1 MLYFTKSI
9 PSFWSGLVSEWFLA
23 THFTFLTRPKVYAK
37 QTSFIAMG
45 FTARLVQSIASR
57 PSMNNFNNGTHPRTS
72 RTSHIIAMPLCWPD
86 LIPGDGQRNS
96 VWILG
101 CSSRTE
107 LSTASKKLAPDRWDF
122 WGRNGL
128 PQPPRILT

>member
-23 THFTFLTRPKVYAK
+23 THFTFPTRPKVYAK

-45 FTARLVQSIASR
+45 FTARLVRLIVSRQST
-57 PSMNNFNNGTHPRTS
+57 NNSSNGTHQRAFPI
-72 RTSHIIAMPLCWPD
+72 SHITDMRLCWPD
-86 LIPGDGQRNS
+86 LTLGDDQRDS

-101 CSSRTE
+101 FFSKTAW
-107 LSTASKKLAPDRWDF
+107 STASKRLVPDQWDF
-122 WGRNGL
+122 LGRNGL
-128 PQPPRILT
+128 RQPPRIST